1 MAPLTESAPA
11 PPAFGPADDAW
22 MQAALALAKRGLGRV
37 APNPAVGCIL
47 VRPDL
52 GDPLCGGRVVGRGW
66 TQPGGRP
73 HGETEALA
81 QAGALAKGAHAYVTL
96 EPCSHQGKTAPCAD
110 ALIGAGVTHVTAAII
125 DPDPRVSGS
134 GIARLKDA
142 GVNVR
147 TGLLADAARAVNAGF
162 LSKVERGRP
171 WLTIKT
177 ATALDGTIAA
187 RTGESQWITGPAAR
201 RRGHLLRAEN
211 DAILTG
217 IGTVLADNP
226 TLTCRLA
233 GLEDRSPI
241 RVVVD
246 PRGET
251 PVPSNLT
258 DSIDI
263 APLWIITG
271 PDAPTDKLKAL
282 NGAGAEIISLPAALG
297 GRLDPGLIMQSLAER
312 GMTRVLLEAGGS
324 LSASFMAAE
333 LIDELAWFR
342 APSVIGADGT
352 PAIAPMAVNSPA
364 TAPRFRR
371 IATIDLDD
379 DVLERY
385 LRG

>member
-1 MAPLTESAPA
+1 MAHLTDPVPPS
-11 PPAFGPADDAW
+11 PAFGPADHAW
-22 MQAALALAKRGLGRV
+22 MRAALALAKRGLGRV
-37 APNPAVGCIL
+37 APNPAVGCIF

-73 HGETEALA
+73 HAEAETLA
-81 QAGALAKGAHAYVTL
+81 QAGALSKGAHAYVTL

-110 ALIGAGVTHVTAAII
+110 ALISAGVTHVTVAMI

-134 GIARLKDA
+134 GVARLKDA
-142 GVNVR
+142 GINVR
-147 TGLLADAARAVNAGF
+147 TGLLSDAARVVNAGF
-162 LSKVERGRP
+162 LSTIERARP
-171 WLTIKT
+171 WLTMKT

-211 DAILTG
+211 DVILTG

-246 PRGET
+246 PRAET
-251 PVPSNLT
+251 PVPSKLT
-258 DSIDI
+258 ESIDM
-263 APLWIITG
+263 APLWVVTG
-271 PDAPTDKLKAL
+271 PDAPEGKRNDLRSV
-282 NGAGAEIISLPAALG
+282 GAEVISLPGSTG
-297 GRLDPGLIMQSLAER
+297 GRLNPGVILQTLAER
-312 GMTRVLLEAGGS
+312 GITRVLLEAGGS
-324 LSASFMAAE
+324 LNASFMAAD
-333 LIDELAWFR
+333 LVDELAWFR

-364 TAPRFRR
+364 TAPRFHRV
-371 IATIDLDD
+371 ATIDLDD